1 MEKDYIEKVFE
12 AKVDNMHDVLSF
24 IDEQLEMHGAS
35 MKAQMT
41 IDIAVEEMYVNIAK
55 YAYGEKIGKC
65 VVAVWFTDED
75 AYIQLVDSGMEFNP
89 LNKKDPDVTL
99 DAEDRNIGGLG
110 IYMVKK
116 SMDECAYQRIDGLNI
131 FVMRKTI
138 K

>member
-1 MEKDYIEKVFE
+1 
-12 AKVDNMHDVLSF
+12 MHDCCMF
-24 IDEQLEMHGAS
+24 IDE
-35 MKAQMT
+35 
-41 IDIAVEEMYVNIAK
+41 DV
-55 YAYGEKIGKC
+55 
-65 VVAVWFTDED
+65 
-75 AYIQLVDSGMEFNP
+75 YIQLVDSGMEFNP

-99 DAEDRNIGGLG
+99 NAEDRDIGGLG

>member
-41 IDIAVEEMYVNIAK
+41 IDIAVEEMYTNVAN
-55 YAYGEKIGKC
+55 YAYGEDVGKC
-65 VVAVWFTDED
+65 MIAVWFIDED

-99 DAEDRNIGGLG
+99 NAEDRDIGGLG